1 MSKPLAGLRVLDLT
15 HMLSGPYGT
24 MILADLGAETIKVEP
39 LHGEATRPLLAADP
53 NNSLAGMGAY
63 FITLN
68 RNKKSIAIDLKSA
81 TGLELFY
88 QLVRVADVVFDN
100 FSVGVTQKLRI
111 DHAHLSAI
119 NPRIVTCS
127 VTGFGATGPG
137 SKRTAFDQVV
147 QAYGGGMSITGED
160 AEHPVRAG
168 LPIGDLGGGM
178 FGAIGVLAALFQR
191 QSSGIGQHVDISM
204 LDAQISMLSYMAT
217 MHFLS
222 GEDPLPIGNSHF
234 VHVPYNRFQTSD
246 GFIVIAI
253 IFDSF
258 WLGLLDVLD
267 CNELRSEKYLTQ
279 GGRLAA
285 KEVIENLVGEI
296 FRTDTTDN
304 WLRRL
309 EQKRIPC
316 APVNRFSEAL
326 RDQQVLHRNM
336 VVDLAHPDGKITR
349 GPGNPVKLS
358 AAPDDTFSPAPLL
371 AQHSDAILSQ
381 LLNFSAEQIKALRDK
396 KIIK

>member
-1 MSKPLAGLRVLDLT
+1 MSKPLEGLRVLDLT

-24 MILADLGAETIKVEP
+24 MILADLGAETIKIEP

-53 NNSLAGMGAY
+53 NNSLDGMGAY

-68 RNKKSIAIDLKSA
+68 RNKKSIALDLKSP
-81 TGLELFY
+81 TGLDLFY
-88 QLVRVADVVFDN
+88 QLVRLSDVVFDN
-100 FSVGVTQKLRI
+100 FSVGVTQKLCI
-111 DHAHLSAI
+111 DYAHLSSI

-137 SKRTAFDQVV
+137 SKRTAFDQVI
-147 QAYGGGMSITGED
+147 QAYGGGMSITGTD

-191 QSSGIGQHVDISM
+191 QSSGVGQHVDISM

-222 GEDPLPIGNSHF
+222 GEDPVPIGNSHF

-267 CNELRSEKYLTQ
+267 CDELRVEKYLTQ
-279 GGRLAA
+279 PGRYAA
-285 KEVIENLVGEI
+285 KDYIECLVEEI
-296 FRTDTTDN
+296 FKTDTTDN
-304 WLRRL
+304 WIRRL

-316 APVNRFSEAL
+316 APVNHFSEAL

-336 VVDLAHPDGKITR
+336 VVDLAHPHGKTTR

-358 AAPDDTFSPAPLL
+358 GAQSDTFSPAPLL
-371 AQHSDAILSQ
+371 AQHCDEILSQ
-381 LLNFSAEQIKALRDK
+381 LLNFSTEQIKALRDK
-396 KIIK
+396 KIIM